1 MKVVLYSVRQDR
13 TSSWHISLD
22 IRADLMHW
30 FGQHKDSL
38 RIWLVEPSIS
48 YGQAVSLCE
57 KLSSLED
64 GRKLI
69 RSESLL
75 RAIAQQAAIMGIPL
89 TNGNGSGC
97 EPRIVECDFEQWEAY
112 RTSQTEG
119 RLRLEED
126 QLSVLVRAMQGRSLL
141 MDEVTQLMEHYG
153 LTGAVA
159 EPMAY
164 VQTAYLR
171 GFLQLNQ
178 GVQAQKLQR
187 KLKLPFFHKEPE
199 YQCHRCGGVDKQLA
213 FTDCIFCGTAC
224 PYCEQCLTMGRS
236 RYCAI
241 MVSASLEDVVLNKPK
256 TCNQGE
262 TKLEQSLLLDT
273 YIQPWGLSEIQAEA
287 SLEALTFLK
296 VNDLQIA
303 RANAAALEPRKFL
316 IWAVTGAGKTEM
328 IFPLI
333 QYTVAQG
340 GKVVV
345 ATPRR
350 DVVLE
355 LKPRLEKAFAP
366 TPVVTLYGGSEQR
379 WDSGMITIA
388 TTHQLMRFRNAFDL
402 VIIDEL
408 DAFPYHN
415 NPMLEYAARNVCKT
429 NGATILLSATPP
441 KHLQKAAK
449 RRHIPHVKV
458 AARFHRHP
466 LPVPIL
472 MSSPSL
478 AQQLKQSSLSIK
490 LKHRMIASLQRGAQV
505 FVFVPKIHMV
515 EPLTQLLSRL
525 FPEIVVQ
532 GTSSKDDN
540 RTQKVGD
547 FRSRQVRMLVTTTI
561 LERGVTIPKSD
572 VFILDADA
580 PIFDSAALV
589 QMAGR
594 AGRSADDPA
603 GSVFFAAKE
612 RTRAQVEAVRQIKA
626 MNALARKKG
635 YLRTKEVTKS

>member
-1 MKVVLYSVRQDR
+1 MKVVLYSVRKDH

-22 IRADLMHW
+22 IRADLIYW

-38 RIWLVEPSIS
+38 RIWMLEPSIS
-48 YGQAVSLCE
+48 YGQAVGLCE
-57 KLSSLED
+57 KLSLLEHS
-64 GRKLI
+64 RELLP
-69 RSESLL
+69 RPESLL
-75 RAIAQQAAIMGIPL
+75 RAITQQAAALGIPL
-89 TNGNGSGC
+89 TNGHGSDD
-97 EPRIVECDFEQWEAY
+97 PRIVECDLEQWEAY
-112 RTSQTEG
+112 RMSQTNG
-119 RLRLEED
+119 LLRIEED
-126 QLSVLVRAMQGRSLL
+126 QLSVLIAGMQGRSLL

-153 LTGAVA
+153 LIGAA
-159 EPMAY
+159 TEPMAY
-164 VQTAYLR
+164 VQTAC
-171 GFLQLNQ
+171 LQGALHLNQ
-178 GVQAQKLQR
+178 GVLVQKLQR
-187 KLKLPFFHKEPE
+187 KLPFLRKETASK
-199 YQCHRCGGVDKQLA
+199 CHRCGGEDEQLVY
-213 FTDCIFCGTAC
+213 TDCIFCGTAC

-241 MVSASLEDVVLNKPK
+241 MVSASLEPGMLSKSEAYYHDDL
-256 TCNQGE
+256 E
-262 TKLEQSLLLDT
+262 SKLSLSLDS

-287 SLEALTFLK
+287 SLEALAFLK
-296 VNDLQIA
+296 ANDLQMA
-303 RANAAALEPRKFL
+303 GANPVREQRRFL

-379 WDSGMITIA
+379 WDSGTITIA
-388 TTHQLMRFRNAFDL
+388 TTHQLLRFHHAFDL

-415 NPMLEYAARNVCKT
+415 NPMLEYAAQKVCKT
-429 NGATILLSATPP
+429 TGATVLLSATPP

-449 RRHIPHVKV
+449 RRHLPHVKV

-472 MSSPSL
+472 MSSAPL
-478 AQQLKQSSLSIK
+478 AQQLKQSSLPIK
-490 LKHRMIASLQRGAQV
+490 LKHRMMTSLERGAQV
-505 FVFVPKIHMV
+505 FVFVPKIYMV

-547 FRSRQVRMLVTTTI
+547 FRNKQVRMLITTTI

-603 GSVFFAAKE
+603 GSVFFVAKE
-612 RTRAQVEAVRQIKA
+612 RTRAQVEATRQIKG